1 MTKLDNKN
9 VSKHLGK
16 TSKYKSQY
24 DSDLLVREPR
34 SSNRRHLK
42 IKDKD
47 LPFIGYDV
55 WNGYEVSG
63 LLNNGLPISAVAK
76 VVYPCDSKY
85 IVESKSMKLYWNSFN
100 MTKLGDTIDIAVGTI
115 EELATEDLS
124 KLLQTEVKV
133 KLFSC
138 DTDLKRV
145 SNPFLESYDAAPNSL
160 AIMSTKKYVRLEH
173 FIKSKIN
180 ITKYTEDPS
189 IFDTKYT
196 SMAEPNSLNVMSSL
210 LKSNCRVTSQPD
222 WGDVFIHIEGY
233 WLPGLQELLEYIVSF
248 RDENHFHEEICETI
262 YKRLYDRF
270 SPRELMVAC
279 LYSRRGGWDINPVRA
294 NKIDLIDNMMWD
306 ETIPWIKTIRQ

>member
-47 LPFIGYDV
+47 LPFVGYDV

-124 KLLQTEVKV
+124 KLLQIEVKV

-210 LKSNCRVTSQPD
+210 LKSNCRVTSHPD
-222 WGDVFIHIEGY
+222 WGDVFIHIEGH
-233 WLPGLQELLEYIVSF
+233 WLPGLQELLQYIVSF